1 MIVRAG
7 RTYVRELIKG
17 DETGGFT
24 HIGYGTGTTA
34 EADGDTDLETS
45 VVRVAVKESAAA
57 GDRQMVFVA
66 ELSALDAIG
75 VTPSEWGLFTASS
88 AGSML
93 LRKVAALS
101 SAKTANEELHIS
113 IKVEVK

>member
-1 MIVRAG
+1 MIVQAG

-34 EADGDTDLETS
+34 ETDADTDLGTS
-45 VVRVAVKESAAA
+45 VARISAVVNTA
-57 GDRQMVFVA
+57 GDRYGEFTA
-66 ELSALDAIG
+66 ILSTLDAVG

-88 AGSML
+88 GGSML
-93 LRKVAALS
+93 LRKMKALS
-101 SAKTANEELHIS
+101 SAKTIDDELHIH
-113 IKVEVK
+113 IKIEVK